1 MEQILLADLVNDLPN
16 AVRLQRAVHVMRE
29 QFQCDAV
36 GLLALEGDSLRVVA
50 ASGLAHEA
58 MGRRFVVAQHP
69 RFATILSRREP
80 TWFDPASMLP
90 DPYDGLL
97 DDKKGE
103 PLPVHDCVGMSLYTE
118 GRLWGAITMDALRM
132 GTFDAAAR
140 ARLHRQALVLEAA
153 IRITALE
160 RENRNLRQLGSTP
173 SGEQLIVDQSEIL
186 GSSSAIERLLH
197 ELDVV
202 ADSDLPVLLL
212 GETGVGKELFAR
224 RLHRRSR
231 RSGKPM
237 VHVNCAA
244 LPESLAESELF
255 GHVKGAFSGATND
268 RAGRFE
274 AAKGGTLFLDEVGEL
289 PLSIQAKL
297 LRALQNG
304 EIQRLGADNIIKT
317 DVRIIA
323 ATNRD
328 LKQNTLDGHFRAD
341 LYHRLSVYPVPIP
354 PLRERGRDILLL
366 AGHFLE
372 FNRARLGLRGLRLS
386 YSAEKALM
394 GYAWPGNVREL
405 EHVISRAALKILSR
419 GGSRDQI
426 LTLGPELLDL
436 DVALRPGDPGGV
448 LLSAPHDAA
457 LQGEWSGSPG
467 LPVSEPPSATPV
479 LPGDDDLY
487 AVEPFYGNAFEGTEA
502 AFAPA
507 FGGVVSE
514 PPAPVSLRAAT
525 DEFQR
530 AAVRRALAKENGNW
544 AAAARQLDLDAS
556 NLHKLARKLGLK

>member
-1 MEQILLADLVNDLPN
+1 MLLADLVNELPN

-29 QFQCDAV
+29 QFECDAV
-36 GLLALEGDSLRVVA
+36 GLLALEADSLRLVA
-50 ASGLAHEA
+50 ASGLGHEA

-80 TWFDPASMLP
+80 TWFDPASVLP

-97 DDKKGE
+97 DDKKGA
-103 PLPVHDCVGMSLYTE
+103 PLPVHDCVGISLYTE
-118 GRLWGAITMDALRM
+118 GKLWGAITLDALRT
-132 GTFDAAAR
+132 GTFSSAAI
-140 ARLHRQALVLEAA
+140 ARLQRLALALEAA
-153 IRITALE
+153 IRVTALE
-160 RENRNLRQLGSTP
+160 RENRNLRQLGSTL
-173 SGEQLIVDQSEIL
+173 SDSLQVVDQSEIL
-186 GSSSAIERLLH
+186 GESPAISRLLH

-224 RLHRRSR
+224 RLHRHSR
-231 RSGKPM
+231 RSRKPM

-255 GHVKGAFSGATND
+255 GHVKGAFSGATAD

-304 EIQRLGADNIIKT
+304 EIQRLGADNVIKT

-323 ATNRD
+323 ATNRQ
-328 LKQNTLDGHFRAD
+328 LKENTQAGHFRAD
-341 LYHRLSVYPVPIP
+341 LYHRLSVYPVHIP

-372 FNRARLGLRGLRLS
+372 FSRARLGLRGLRLS
-386 YSAEKALM
+386 YAAERALM
-394 GYAWPGNVREL
+394 SYAWPGNVREL
-405 EHVISRAALKILSR
+405 EHVISRAALKALSR
-419 GGSRDQI
+419 GASRDQI
-426 LTLGPELLDL
+426 QTLGPELLDL
-436 DVALRPGDPGGV
+436 ESMG
-448 LLSAPHDAA
+448 AA
-457 LQGEWSGSPG
+457 GHQTETH
-467 LPVSEPPSATPV
+467 EPPGAAHSATTPAAA
-479 LPGDDDLY
+479 PPAQQDTDDNDDLY
-487 AVEPFYGNAFEGTEA
+487 AMEPFYGNGSADILADPDSPA
-502 AFAPA
+502 ARTVAGA
-507 FGGVVSE
+507 E
-514 PPAPVSLRAAT
+514 HVSLRAAT
-525 DEFQR
+525 EEFQR
-530 AAVRRALAKENGNW
+530 LTIRKALADAMHNW
-544 AAAARQLDLDAS
+544 AQAARTLELDPS